1 MPFHMYILN
10 FLQCNVFAPKKLVA
24 MTFEVTHVCVW
35 GLENKQ
41 SAKFPLFLVQGNNIN
56 YK

>member
-24 MTFEVTHVCVW
+24 MTFEVTHVCTSQPC
-35 GLENKQ
+35 L
-41 SAKFPLFLVQGNNIN
+41 PRNIG
-56 YK
+56 